1 VFKKYAHSPPVS
13 NPAFESTA
21 CYCNGPGKNL
31 MCFNFSLTSVLQSII
46 FIEYSGKPD
55 SMIRV
60 KHNNSGTV
68 AVTVALL
75 IIIALVV
82 LSIARHF
89 WADSANEHFDKLIS
103 VYITEKE
110 DLNQDDRDRL
120 KAQLLEDGIFI
131 KMHRWNKE
139 SFIKDQRLYNEMI
152 ITRDQLQMRKEDAET
167 SVIET
172 MINL

>member
-1 VFKKYAHSPPVS
+1 MHFD
-13 NPAFESTA
+13 
-21 CYCNGPGKNL
+21 
-31 MCFNFSLTSVLQSII
+31 FSLTSIPQSII
-46 FIEYSGKPD
+46 LIGYNGKPD
-55 SMIRV
+55 STMQV

-68 AVTVALL
+68 AVTAALL

-103 VYITEKE
+103 VYILEKE
-110 DLNQDDRDRL
+110 DLNEDDRDRL
-120 KAQLLEDGIFI
+120 KAQMLEDGIFI

-139 SFIKDQRLYNEMI
+139 SFIKDRKLYDEMI
-152 ITRDQLQMRKEDAET
+152 ITRDQRQMREEEAEG

>member
-1 VFKKYAHSPPVS
+1 
-13 NPAFESTA
+13 
-21 CYCNGPGKNL
+21 
-31 MCFNFSLTSVLQSII
+31 
-46 FIEYSGKPD
+46 
-55 SMIRV
+55 MIQV

-68 AVTVALL
+68 AVTVTLLL
-75 IIIALVV
+75 IIALAV

-103 VYITEKE
+103 VYIMEKD
-110 DLNQDDRDRL
+110 DLNQIDHDRL
-120 KAQLLEDGIFI
+120 KAQLLEDGMFF

-139 SFIKDQRLYNEMI
+139 SFIEDRQLYDEMI
-152 ITRDQLQMRKEDAET
+152 ITRDRRQMREEEAEG